1 MVAPLIVAA
10 LPWIASAVGTML
22 PAIVDAFRSGKSP
35 DEAKKIVEPHRQEII
50 DRLRGS
56 GMNQSAAEAM
66 ADESIKGEL
75 EKAQLPEPMNPWLSA
90 ALAIGG
96 GIGGYKLGKM
106 GAAKMGG
113 PKMAPMTSKP
123 SPASEEVVEPPGPEE
138 PDLPTKRLGYDG
150 PPVRDAQVIDSPFPQ
165 PQMDRRFATDWIN
178 EPDFPP
184 PGVTRGRGF
193 SMRDA
198 PTGPFPNVGM
208 SPELANEYAAGDM
221 RKRIYRYE
229 GG

>member
-1 MVAPLIVAA
+1 MVAPLLVAA

-96 GIGGYKLGKM
+96 GVGGYKLGKM

-113 PKMAPMTSKP
+113 AKMAPATSKP
-123 SPASEEVVEPPGPEE
+123 SPASEEVAAPAGPEE
-138 PDLPTKRLGYDG
+138 PAMPPQRLGYDG
-150 PPVRDAQVIDSPFPQ
+150 PPVRDAEIIDRPY
-165 PQMDRRFATDWIN
+165 PQMDRRHATDWIT
-178 EPDFPP
+178 EADLAP
-184 PGVTRGRGF
+184 PGITRGRGF

-221 RKRIYRYE
+221 RKRMYRYE